1 MLFALINMTLHEEHT
16 WENYFLR
23 RWDAIADARG
33 RNKSF
38 NYAVG
43 HADHFPELH
52 VKFHNP
58 NTMQIPLP
66 LVVLQ
71 DQATSYVDTLLAPV
85 TCLIIHLPCNTV
97 VSNVRY
103 KFEGELSLAALKEWL
118 GKWENGQLQ
127 PYRRTGG
134 AVVRCSLPEC
144 LTCHQWIG

>member
-1 MLFALINMTLHEEHT
+1 MLFALINMTLDEEHT

-38 NYAVG
+38 SYAVG
-43 HADHFPELH
+43 HVGHFPELH

-71 DQATSYVDTLLAPV
+71 DQSTSYVDTVIAPV
-85 TCLIIHLPCNTV
+85 TCIIVDVPCNTV
-97 VSNVRY
+97 VVQMMMIGTSSKVSSAWRRSRS
-103 KFEGELSLAALKEWL
+103 GWTS
-118 GKWENGQLQ
+118 G
-127 PYRRTGG
+127 RTGG
-134 AVVRCSLPEC
+134 SSPTAAQVALWCAAASPTV
-144 LTCHQWIG
+144 

>member
-1 MLFALINMTLHEEHT
+1 MGAHCSHIRPKQHNKQSLHQTHNSTLLYALINMTLDEEHT

-38 NYAVG
+38 SYAVG
-43 HADHFPELH
+43 HVGHFPELH

-71 DQATSYVDTLLAPV
+71 DQTTSYVDTPCPPLLHASSFICRATP
-85 TCLIIHLPCNTV
+85 LF
-97 VSNVRY
+97 Y
-103 KFEGELSLAALKEWL
+103 K
-118 GKWENGQLQ
+118 
-127 PYRRTGG
+127 
-134 AVVRCSLPEC
+134 
-144 LTCHQWIG
+144 